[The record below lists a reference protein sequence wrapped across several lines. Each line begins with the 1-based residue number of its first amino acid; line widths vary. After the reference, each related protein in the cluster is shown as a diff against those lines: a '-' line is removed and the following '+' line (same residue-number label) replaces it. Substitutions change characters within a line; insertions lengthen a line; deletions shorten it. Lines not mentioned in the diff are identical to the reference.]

1 MPTPKQK
8 LAEASEKMAQ
18 SRAFHEI
25 CLLNP
30 GQWAELLTLL
40 GEEAVEDGLL
50 LLKEEADGHME
61 IEKKRSKRHQVN
73 RTRLLQHLEKH
84 KIELKQLLTKK
95 NG

>member
-1 MPTPKQK
+1 MQTQKQK
-8 LAEASEKMAQ
+8 LEEASKRMAE
-18 SRAFHEI
+18 SRAFRDL
-25 CLLNP
+25 CALNP
-30 GQWAELLTLL
+30 GQWAELLTVL

-50 LLKEEADGHME
+50 LLKEEAEGHME